1 MNQEK
6 GLNAKQVPYMDARE
20 RVMGYTQ
27 FLKRYW
33 AWENGITLYK
43 NPENHSGPWDRYEEI
58 SDGSF
63 EENIIKQCGTKGTK
77 LIKCVSDLSER
88 LKAII
93 DTVVGD
99 VEVSRGRYNKA
110 RDFLRKNRNRQLK
123 LTESNIEFFILLLSE
138 TKDVN
143 AVIKRAQEG
152 KLEKEDRHIELQ
164 IEKGLRSL
172 AVNQEMNFSGEFIE
186 KRINKLFL
194 EESKMPRIYSDVMS
208 KVGNLTETVEGYA
221 FRYAHAKGKYRD
233 NLDKIIDL
241 LQDCENEIDMMD
253 WLDN

>member
-1 MNQEK
+1 M
-6 GLNAKQVPYMDARE
+6 
-20 RVMGYTQ
+20 
-27 FLKRYW
+27 
-33 AWENGITLYK
+33 
-43 NPENHSGPWDRYEEI
+43 
-58 SDGSF
+58 
-63 EENIIKQCGTKGTK
+63 
-77 LIKCVSDLSER
+77 
-88 LKAII
+88 
-93 DTVVGD
+93 VGD

-172 AVNQEMNFSGEFIE
+172 AVNQEMNFSDEFIE

-194 EESKMPRIYSDVMS
+194 EESKMPRIYRDVMS

-233 NLDKIIDL
+233 NLYKIIDL

>member
-1 MNQEK
+1 M
-6 GLNAKQVPYMDARE
+6 
-20 RVMGYTQ
+20 
-27 FLKRYW
+27 
-33 AWENGITLYK
+33 
-43 NPENHSGPWDRYEEI
+43 
-58 SDGSF
+58 
-63 EENIIKQCGTKGTK
+63 
-77 LIKCVSDLSER
+77 
-88 LKAII
+88 
-93 DTVVGD
+93 VGD

-138 TKDVN
+138 TKDLN
-143 AVIKRAQEG
+143 SFIKRYQEG

-172 AVNQEMNFSGEFIE
+172 AVNQEMNFSDEFIE

-194 EESKMPRIYSDVMS
+194 EESKMPRIYRDVMS

>member
-1 MNQEK
+1 M
-6 GLNAKQVPYMDARE
+6 
-20 RVMGYTQ
+20 
-27 FLKRYW
+27 
-33 AWENGITLYK
+33 
-43 NPENHSGPWDRYEEI
+43 
-58 SDGSF
+58 
-63 EENIIKQCGTKGTK
+63 
-77 LIKCVSDLSER
+77 
-88 LKAII
+88 
-93 DTVVGD
+93 VGD

-186 KRINKLFL
+186 NQNIVFDYLFI
-194 EESKMPRIYSDVMS
+194 SSHKPV
-208 KVGNLTETVEGYA
+208 
-221 FRYAHAKGKYRD
+221 
-233 NLDKIIDL
+233 
-241 LQDCENEIDMMD
+241 
-253 WLDN
+253 